1 MASSQRKNPV
11 WVHDVLRV
19 TCPLDSA
26 HQVDGGAAV
35 VAGNFLR
42 ELGLL
47 FQPVQRTVKLFYQ
60 HDCRKLINVL

>member
-1 MASSQRKNPV
+1 MAASKRKKPV
-11 WVHDVLRV
+11 RAHDVLRV

-47 FQPVQRTVKLFYQ
+47 FRVVQRTVKVF
-60 HDCRKLINVL
+60 

>member
-1 MASSQRKNPV
+1 MAAPKRKKPV
-11 WVHDVLRV
+11 RAHDVLRV

-47 FQPVQRTVKLFYQ
+47 FRVVQRTVKVF
-60 HDCRKLINVL
+60 